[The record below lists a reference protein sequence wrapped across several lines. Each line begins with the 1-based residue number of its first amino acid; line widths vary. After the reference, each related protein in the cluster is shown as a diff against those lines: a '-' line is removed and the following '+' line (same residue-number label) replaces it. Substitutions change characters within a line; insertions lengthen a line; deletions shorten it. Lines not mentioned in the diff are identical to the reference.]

1 MATDKSYAELKDDTA
16 KILSKW
22 APIFEKCGHLED
34 LDQKLFLAN
43 TLEALRNKAVGA
55 TNGDYVLSRDQELN
69 VVNYNGTKRLV
80 VGYDDNGELG
90 VSRQRLDWVND

>member
-43 TLEALRNKAVGA
+43 TLEALRSKAAGA

-69 VVNYNGTKRLV
+69 VVNYDGTKRLV
-80 VGYDDNGELG
+80 VSYDDNGELG